1 MFSPPPPPLSQSAL
15 SQSLSSMS
23 GTITRTP
30 LPRPESV
37 RSDNSVTSM
46 PTPQAPPRISGD
58 VALTPTHSAF
68 TPQANPHSS
77 MAAVTPMASGTSQ
90 AKNSI
95 KIQ

>member
-46 PTPQAPPRISGD
+46 PTPQAPPRIPGD